1 MYAQFYILQ
10 NIVKEVLG
18 ADAKQPH
25 IYESAVKWCKHRF
38 SLFKSDERRKVY
50 VFILLVLFSATL
62 SKLSQCTS
70 LKNSI
75 NHLTFRPAAFILIQS
90 ESDMHHALCHH
101 SKPL

>member
-1 MYAQFYILQ
+1 MYAQFNILQ

-50 VFILLVLFSATL
+50 VFVLLVLFLASCIRYL
-62 SKLSQCTS
+62 NL
-70 LKNSI
+70 
-75 NHLTFRPAAFILIQS
+75 AFS
-90 ESDMHHALCHH
+90 VY
-101 SKPL
+101 